1 VANGEEPLKPK
12 GCASARVAWCR
23 PRPPVVTRK
32 DSAEVESPATEYWLP
47 WVMCPGARWLL
58 WYPES
63 ALTNGFPWPLARH
76 FATAGPDHSSM
87 VTS

>member
-32 DSAEVESPATEYWLP
+32 DSAEVESPATEYWFAMGD
-47 WVMCPGARWLL
+47 VPGG
-58 WYPES
+58 EV
-63 ALTNGFPWPLARH
+63 
-76 FATAGPDHSSM
+76 
-87 VTS
+87 VTLVPGICSH